1 MEQNT
6 YRSTMKTTRL
16 AARTVSEL
24 GITTTTVCV
33 IFEEMTASSA
43 LNQRRS
49 TVKDIEAR
57 NRDREPKESSF

>member
-1 MEQNT
+1 
-6 YRSTMKTTRL
+6 MKTTRL

-33 IFEEMTASSA
+33 IFKKMTASSA